1 MNKDYIKLERYLK
14 KLLPDSYDLIDLESE
29 FDSELTYEENLNHIK
44 KLIIPLKPIESDS
57 NPLDEYI
64 SNKARTQKKVA
75 IKPRKEQFR
84 LTLLKG
90 KIKTYNIKS
99 FDIETF
105 GENNKF
111 LLGGYNNGKYHSFD
125 DPTKMIDFMLKDF
138 KQYDRIYAT
147 NLQFDFL
154 SLFTERAM
162 LREAIIKQKGTT
174 FFMCDYKGM
183 IFADTFS
190 IIPTS
195 VEKLGKTLNMPKLKK
210 PEWLGNKYKN
220 NKEKLELRRYNAMD
234 CKITRE
240 FMLQFQKFINELG
253 AELKFTIASTA
264 MNLYRHKYLDYPF
277 DKEYIKN
284 FPDDTPVIDFIRD
297 AYYGG
302 RCEAFKRGINTEKR
316 VYRIYDVNSLYPSV
330 MLNEYPYPDSARINN
345 YPNIETINKMHGVSD
360 VIIEAPKDLYYPLL
374 PFRSKK
380 LIFPVGTFRG
390 VYNHIELRK
399 ALDLGYKIHK
409 INRQI
414 YYTKTFGGGTGGNFS
429 LFIPDSGVINK
440 VKAFLN
446 WTGDANYTLKIYYP
460 NSSLAGTSL
469 NNFVYANIS
478 GVMQE
483 VYNETLSIPT
493 DAGVW
498 NFEAVNNTVANNPF
512 NITIYAYYPASNW
525 IATNLTSGT
534 LTLTANSSSNVQGN
548 FTVPS
553 TAMSGTYEGYIQYL
567 DNRMAGIRLPFK
579 VNVTTPMLVVNNTLS
594 SMTYQRDEN
603 YGFGF
608 TIYNITFNISN
619 PGDYDLGIKW
629 TSSDNMTCD
638 SGCGYYA
645 NFYFNNTTKVLP
657 ARSSMLLIVNITM
670 NNSLPAESVYSAR
683 IRING
688 TNETDAKLTAHPYSE
703 FLQTIRLNMTKYMKL
718 IVADIKSMDGADNI
732 ALNNSN
738 LTNAE
743 NVTVKFYVQTINGT
757 NNITS
762 LTLDNIT
769 SVWLGEGNVT
779 SSEGRLSLAINST
792 YFTGSNPLYFGNYYN
807 LNVTIP
813 AYQPGGRYIPFINM
827 VHYPNS
833 SVTYNAT
840 TYAGSNVIVVNNSG
854 YFMSTNISD
863 SDSNCYFGSNCA
875 NPTIT
880 IDNATK
886 KAVFISI
893 SNYGPLG
900 NISAKIN
907 TFHSCTAAGW
917 TITNTTPVYYDC
929 PNIASSTTF
938 NATGYSTTCVANFN
952 VTSPAATGT
961 CTIYFT
967 GTPSYNW
974 FNQYGVNIT
983 FSSSAATTT
992 TTTTSSA
999 SGATSSGTSSTAA
1012 KYLDITDYP
1021 SLIIVTQGKTNS
1033 TIVKVKNTNTTYTQ
1047 LIKLTIENLNSSW
1060 YSISPSTTQS
1070 TAALATVN
1078 FTVLFLPA
1086 SDATIKDYTASFKA
1100 ISDYSS
1106 TEKSFTLRVLPTEAT
1121 KAQINQSLDQFKANV
1136 TALEAELNSLKVWY
1150 NMSAAETKLKQL
1162 KTKINESENFIKAG
1176 DYNSAYALF
1185 DTIKSLINDVKT
1197 EIENA
1202 KKQSLISP
1210 SNAITYALIG
1220 GGVVA
1225 AVILAYLFWPSKEA
1239 AGRAAVTEK
1248 AGLIFGKT
1256 KEAGVGFKD
1265 RIKEALSKVKS
1276 KFSRQ
1281 KTESNYKLKT

>member
-1 MNKDYIKLERYLK
+1 MERSLLLVVFTFLALLSFFSYVYSITTSSPLGQFNVTILNDTSVTQLILNYTNSYQGNITLSTNTSYGSLNLEILNASTDSKLSENYTQGNALTK
-14 KLLPDSYDLIDLESE
+14 CANIGITVQNYTGSYSTDLIG
-29 FDSELTYEENLNHIK
+29 LTSSASRNFT
-44 KLIIPLKPIESDS
+44 LIIDS
-57 NPLDEYI
+57 TYLDCLPGVY
-64 SNKARTQKKVA
+64 
-75 IKPRKEQFR
+75 
-84 LTLLKG
+84 LT
-90 KIKTYNIKS
+90 T
-99 FDIETF
+99 
-105 GENNKF
+105 
-111 LLGGYNNGKYHSFD
+111 
-125 DPTKMIDFMLKDF
+125 
-138 KQYDRIYAT
+138 
-147 NLQFDFL
+147 
-154 SLFTERAM
+154 
-162 LREAIIKQKGTT
+162 
-174 FFMCDYKGM
+174 
-183 IFADTFS
+183 
-190 IIPTS
+190 
-195 VEKLGKTLNMPKLKK
+195 
-210 PEWLGNKYKN
+210 
-220 NKEKLELRRYNAMD
+220 
-234 CKITRE
+234 
-240 FMLQFQKFINELG
+240 
-253 AELKFTIASTA
+253 KFTIRNKTQTNETVNITIRYDAPISSKNTLSKQTGIGSFGGTLPANASTYQSFFFNVTSGNDGEIA
-264 MNLYRHKYLDYPF
+264 NITGFVVNLTASSDVDLFILNNANLLKAKSINKSTNSEWLLF
-277 DKEYIKN
+277 SK
-284 FPDDTPVIDFIRD
+284 TADFSTTSTMWEI
-297 AYYGG
+297 
-302 RCEAFKRGINTEKR
+302 R
-316 VYRIYDVNSLYPSV
+316 VYGNNTTSSITYTGNLIFTTLNVTNSTNQIPSDINFNV
-330 MLNEYPYPDSARINN
+330 MNATTNT
-345 YPNIETINKMHGVSD
+345 TINLTLSNTGNLTLSGITENK
-360 VIIEAPKDLYYPLL
+360 E
-374 PFRSKK
+374 
-380 LIFPVGTFRG
+380 
-390 VYNHIELRK
+390 
-399 ALDLGYKIHK
+399 
-409 INRQI
+409 I

-833 SVTYNAT
+833 PVTYNAT

-1256 KEAGVGFKD
+1256 KEVGVGFKD

-1281 KTESNYKLKT
+1281 KTESNYKLKP